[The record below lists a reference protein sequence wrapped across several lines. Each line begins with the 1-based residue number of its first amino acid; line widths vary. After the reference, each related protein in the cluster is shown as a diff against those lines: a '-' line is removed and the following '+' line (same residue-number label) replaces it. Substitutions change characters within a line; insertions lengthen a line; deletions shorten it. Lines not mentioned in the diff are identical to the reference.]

1 MITRLKKVGLGCAV
15 ILTVGLA
22 YLLICN
28 KIGFGIPCIFYQITG
43 LKCPGCGISRMCISL
58 LKGDIYSAW
67 GYNRGI
73 MLMSPFIAYF
83 IIREAYLYIRYDDL
97 TLKKWERVLA
107 IIIIVLLLLF
117 DLVRNFYGW

>member
-1 MITRLKKVGLGCAV
+1 
-15 ILTVGLA
+15 
-22 YLLICN
+22 
-28 KIGFGIPCIFYQITG
+28 
-43 LKCPGCGISRMCISL
+43 MCISL